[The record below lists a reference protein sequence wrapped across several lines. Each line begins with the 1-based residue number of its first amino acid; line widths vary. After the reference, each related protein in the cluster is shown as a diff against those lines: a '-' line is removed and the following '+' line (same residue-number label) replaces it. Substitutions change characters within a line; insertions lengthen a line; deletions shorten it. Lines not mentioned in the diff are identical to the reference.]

1 MSIKIKHIILQRFTA
16 TIMLVVITC
25 FYSFSK
31 PTSKQIIVSK
41 TGKADFTTIQAA
53 INSLPDNLGSPQI
66 ICIKNGTYN
75 EKVSIEKNNVVLMGE
90 SKEGTIIT
98 QAIARDEFR
107 CENKSDWGVATM
119 NLNGN
124 DITLQNLTV
133 QNTYGFD
140 ATENSKTIDCK
151 GDSTGKKKVSK
162 SGHQMAL
169 RTMKTTRLKAIN
181 CNFKAFG
188 GDTVSPW
195 NVADGLFYFKDCEME
210 GGVDFFCPRGWS
222 YAENCT
228 FIAHNGP
235 ASIWHDGSVKKDS
248 KTVLKNC
255 NFKGFDGFNLGR
267 YHKDA
272 QFFLIECT
280 FAQNMADQDIYLV
293 PTENKIQW
301 GRRVY
306 YFNCHREKGNDF
318 VWLKNNIET
327 SEEKPDVNKINADW
341 VFNGKWKIEKVVNN

>member
-1 MSIKIKHIILQRFTA
+1 MTINQIHINFKFLTSIIL
-16 TIMLVVITC
+16 LVTT
-25 FYSFSK
+25 SFSAIAN
-31 PTSKQIIVSK
+31 PASKQIIVAK

-53 INSLPDNLGSPQI
+53 INSLPDNLTSPQVI
-66 ICIKNGTYN
+66 FIKNGTYN
-75 EKVSIEKNNVVLMGE
+75 EKIFIEKNNVVLMGE
-90 SKEGTIIT
+90 SEDGTIIT

-107 CENKSDWGVATM
+107 CESKSDWGVATM

-140 ATENSKTIDCK
+140 ATEDYITIDCK
-151 GDSTGKKKVSK
+151 GDSTGKKKISK
-162 SGHQMAL
+162 AGHQMAL
-169 RTMKTTRLKAIN
+169 RTMKTTRLKVIN
-181 CNFKAFG
+181 CHFRAFG

-195 NVADGLFYFKDCEME
+195 NVADGMFYFKNCIME

-228 FIAHNGP
+228 FIAHTGP

-255 NFKGFDGFNLGR
+255 SFKGFDGFNLGR
-267 YHKDA
+267 YHHDA
-272 QFFLIECT
+272 QFFLIDCM
-280 FAQNMADQDIYLV
+280 FAQNMADKDIYLV
-293 PTENKIQW
+293 PTDNVIQW

-306 YFNCHREKGNDF
+306 YYNCHREKGSDF
-318 VWLKNNIET
+318 AWMKNNIET
-327 SEEKPDVNKINADW
+327 SDEKPDAGKINADW
-341 VFNGKWKIEKVVNN
+341 VFGDKWKVE